1 MADKPSSQY
10 DRITTRKWWHDP
22 ELYAGIGA
30 WWSQDH
36 RAPAE
41 RMRDDLAAWWRRKS
55 WSRDDLI
62 TASIVITTT
71 AYALREAV
79 VMWRV
84 ARGAK
89 LALS

>member
-1 MADKPSSQY
+1 MANRPESQY
-10 DRITTRKWWHDP
+10 DRITTRRWWHDP

-41 RMRDDLAAWWRRKS
+41 RMRDSVTAWLRRKS
-55 WSRDDLI
+55 WSQGDLI
-62 TASIVITTT
+62 TASIIITTT

-84 ARGAK
+84 TRGDQ
-89 LALS
+89 LSLS